1 MTPTGHYKT
10 MFAEQLTRTFEEL
23 VAFHVDSCEMKYDE
37 EVNYVGAVEGGHVEN
52 EDDLQSLD
60 VGHSQN
66 VGQGTDHA
74 PQHGEGRA
82 EN

>member
-1 MTPTGHYKT
+1 MDGVKK
-10 MFAEQLTRTFEEL
+10 FF
-23 VAFHVDSCEMKYDE
+23 AFHIDSCEMKYDE

-52 EDDLQSLD
+52 EDDFHSLD

-66 VGQGTDHA
+66 VGQGTDQA
-74 PQHGEGRA
+74 PQHSEGRT